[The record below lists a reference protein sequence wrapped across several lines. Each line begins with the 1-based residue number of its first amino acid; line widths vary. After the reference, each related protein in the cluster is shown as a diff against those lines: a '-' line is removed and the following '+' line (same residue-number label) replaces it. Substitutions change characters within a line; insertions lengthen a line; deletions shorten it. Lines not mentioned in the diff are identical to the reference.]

1 MIDFVKNDLTP
12 SRKTLYWHR
21 IWHWYCNLSA
31 HADVMN
37 RNLLRVIDC
46 RMKGIAD
53 LEIYTI
59 ARNLSKDVWNIYDG
73 LTMSTKMILWNQFI
87 RSTDSVWAN
96 IAEWFW
102 RFHYLDSIKFYYNA
116 RWSLYESKHWLE
128 ISQER
133 KLIPNEMYDRLLK
146 QFNLLAVKLN
156 NFIRKAKE
164 INK

>member
-1 MIDFVKNDLTP
+1 
-12 SRKTLYWHR
+12 
-21 IWHWYCNLSA
+21 
-31 HADVMN
+31 MN
-37 RNLLRVIDC
+37 CNLLRVIDC
-46 RMKGIAD
+46 RMKWIAD

-59 ARNLSKDVWNIYDG
+59 ARNLSKDTWSIYEG

-87 RSTDSVWAN
+87 RSMDSVWAN

-128 ISQER
+128 ISHER
-133 KLIPNEMYDRLLK
+133 KLIPNEMYDKLLQ

>member
-1 MIDFVKNDLTP
+1 
-12 SRKTLYWHR
+12 
-21 IWHWYCNLSA
+21 
-31 HADVMN
+31 
-37 RNLLRVIDC
+37 
-46 RMKGIAD
+46 MKWIAD

-59 ARNLSKDVWNIYDG
+59 ARNLSKDVWNIYEW
-73 LTMSTKMILWNQFI
+73 LAMSTKMILWNQFI

-96 IAEWFW
+96 IAEWFG

-146 QFNLLAVKLN
+146 QFNLLAIKLN

-164 INK
+164 INKS